1 MRARTPQG
9 VEFVEE
15 ERAARHISINILL
28 YRPGNAGT
36 ADNEHRT
43 HPEVFEAVNA
53 EADVLDGLYKTVITL
68 TDRIGIAVP
77 PRIVDVRK
85 VVANGL
91 HSSGDCVRCRF
102 AKDEQPRVEILHLRF
117 EVIIRVKNLVI
128 VLKHGVSV
136 L

>member
-1 MRARTPQG
+1 MVNKGLRPVVCEHVLLKGR
-9 VEFVEE
+9 EFVEE

-43 HPEVFEAVNA
+43 RPEVFEAVNA

-77 PRIVDVRK
+77 PRIVDV
-85 VVANGL
+85 L
-91 HSSGDCVRCRF
+91 LF
-102 AKDEQPRVEILHLRF
+102 LLF
-117 EVIIRVKNLVI
+117 
-128 VLKHGVSV
+128 
-136 L
+136 